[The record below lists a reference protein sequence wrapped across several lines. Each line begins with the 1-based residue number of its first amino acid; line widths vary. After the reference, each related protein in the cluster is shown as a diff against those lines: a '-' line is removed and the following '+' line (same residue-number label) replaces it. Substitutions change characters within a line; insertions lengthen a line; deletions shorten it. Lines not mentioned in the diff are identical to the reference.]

1 MEQILIQLFETFG
14 MAFVAVFVIVD
25 PFAVV
30 PVYLAM
36 TQNETPASRT
46 ATRRKATILA
56 FVILSVFALTG
67 MGVFNIFGITLPAFQ
82 IAGGILL
89 LFLGLNQLNARR
101 TRMREEEQQEG
112 MEKEDIWVFPLG
124 MPLLAGPGAISTVV
138 LLASKSKNAL
148 DLAALIAA
156 IFAALLVSLI
166 TLRGAPVLF
175 RVLGKTGINL
185 LTRIMGIILTA
196 NSVQFILNGVTGY
209 LKQLNFI
216 Q

>member
-1 MEQILIQLFETFG
+1 MQLFETFG

-36 TQNETPASRT
+36 TQNETPASRV
-46 ATRRKATILA
+46 ATRRKATMLA
-56 FVILSVFALTG
+56 FFILSVFALTG

-101 TRMREEEQQEG
+101 TRVREEEQKEG

-138 LLASKSKNAL
+138 LLASKSKSYL
-148 DLAALIAA
+148 DLIALIAA
-156 IFAALLVSLI
+156 IFAALLLSLI
-166 TLRGAPVLF
+166 TLRAAPVLF
-175 RVLGKTGINL
+175 RVLGRTGINL

-209 LKQLNFI
+209 LKQMHI
-216 Q
+216 IP